1 VGSVVLNSSFTST
14 TILMHNP
21 ILDFACLEATKFG
34 YIWRKPHYEHATKV
48 SRLQDLKIGGGQ
60 FGLSP
65 VLLESDRYI
74 GDKSIYR
81 RLTICKMTR
90 YRRVKNEKERK
101 ESKVQFL
108 YTN

>member
-1 VGSVVLNSSFTST
+1 
-14 TILMHNP
+14 
-21 ILDFACLEATKFG
+21 
-34 YIWRKPHYEHATKV
+34 
-48 SRLQDLKIGGGQ
+48 
-60 FGLSP
+60 
-65 VLLESDRYI
+65 LESDRFI
-74 GDKSIYR
+74 DGKSIYW